1 MKKPVVLF
9 ALLILSLSSL
19 AQDSGLWLL
28 TAKISVTY
36 SMQRDTLITFMAG
49 NKKWDKEKHTIVKTL
64 SSGTISAVIENQ
76 AEMPDRE
83 FVFDSDYAEEVNLI
97 VTGHGSH
104 SESSNYLE
112 TIDGTMVDAGTRDIN
127 VSGAAL
133 PKTTVQFYYTEDSKT
148 VSIST
153 GINAKGSDKGRMY
166 DDEWKD
172 YGGDIDQ
179 YYISCVGGCDGSSDK
194 NCKITK
200 TGSGYQATWKSSENK
215 KRHSVDGT
223 SFITSETTLNITISP
238 YKESDKPE
246 VSLYGC
252 SELGT
257 EERSDVMASGKP
269 EGGKFRFW
277 VEPGNLLKV
286 ESDGESSAIL
296 TGATPGKGTLYVEY
310 TSPDGKTNTT
320 SQPASCVK
328 IENYNAGQKIPQI
341 ALFDVDGKKLSGVL
355 KIPVAAQPSNLEE
368 LVDFVP
374 ADKSV
379 LTAVGLPGAVEL
391 TGSSVGNTTLLAK
404 TNCGHATGPTVEVEV
419 VNCDD
424 ETIARLEK
432 QRKAATENLLITTK
446 ELQKIAGS
454 SEFEKAR
461 DDLVASTIDLL
472 AKTGL
477 TIISGGKTTGAV
489 KTAAEIADAGAGLSD
504 MLASGSHEELYVN
517 GVKAAAGKIWGEA
530 ASTLVG
536 LGEVA
541 AAADRFYENIA
552 EIQLHEEAL
561 KSALESYEK
570 ALKALEDVVRRQQIC
585 KRDETKPQK
594 KEEPKAEP
602 TPKPADPKP
611 PVDPKPKTDTPPAQ
625 KPPTEP
631 PTPKP
636 GNEDPPIS
644 PPPPTSEPRQVG
656 LPYSPDECGCGKTKD
671 ISVSS
676 EGFSTLQAGVRN
688 IGDCV
693 ENFNKTSVN
702 VYANTL
708 RELSALTDSLKVAT
722 DGDPEIFR
730 AKSTKAKPRLDSL
743 VEKIKSYDEAGKTF
757 LKQFEKCPESVT
769 TGMEV
774 LKSALTVTVDS
785 ITTKY

>member
-1 MKKPVVLF
+1 
-9 ALLILSLSSL
+9 
-19 AQDSGLWLL
+19 
-28 TAKISVTY
+28 
-36 SMQRDTLITFMAG
+36 
-49 NKKWDKEKHTIVKTL
+49 
-64 SSGTISAVIENQ
+64 
-76 AEMPDRE
+76 
-83 FVFDSDYAEEVNLI
+83 
-97 VTGHGSH
+97 
-104 SESSNYLE
+104 
-112 TIDGTMVDAGTRDIN
+112 
-127 VSGAAL
+127 
-133 PKTTVQFYYTEDSKT
+133 
-148 VSIST
+148 
-153 GINAKGSDKGRMY
+153 
-166 DDEWKD
+166 
-172 YGGDIDQ
+172 
-179 YYISCVGGCDGSSDK
+179 
-194 NCKITK
+194 
-200 TGSGYQATWKSSENK
+200 
-215 KRHSVDGT
+215 
-223 SFITSETTLNITISP
+223 
-238 YKESDKPE
+238 
-246 VSLYGC
+246 
-252 SELGT
+252 
-257 EERSDVMASGKP
+257 
-269 EGGKFRFW
+269 
-277 VEPGNLLKV
+277 
-286 ESDGESSAIL
+286 
-296 TGATPGKGTLYVEY
+296 
-310 TSPDGKTNTT
+310 
-320 SQPASCVK
+320 VK

-374 ADKSV
+374 GDKSV

-585 KRDETKPQK
+585 KRGETKPQK

-631 PTPKP
+631 STPKP
-636 GNEDPPIS
+636 GNDEPPVS
-644 PPPPTSEPRQVG
+644 PPPPTSEPKQVG
-656 LPYSPDECGCGKTKD
+656 LPYSPEECGCDKPKD

-722 DGDPEIFR
+722 DGDPEILR

-743 VEKIKSYDEAGKTF
+743 IEKIKSYDEAGKAF

-769 TGMEV
+769 TGMEI

-785 ITTKY
+785 VKTKY